1 MIVVRAIDDYE
12 DIVVLTDRV
21 YLIAGDYHVSDEN
34 ELVIDDGVA
43 LVNQGDHI
51 AIIGSTNEEDAFM
64 YTIKKSEITER
75 LFGAMK
81 E

>member
-1 MIVVRAIDDYE
+1 MIVVRAIDDWE

-51 AIIGSTNEEDAFM
+51 AIIGSTNEKDAFM
-64 YTIKKSEITER
+64 YKFKKSEITKE
-75 LFGAMK
+75 LFREMG